1 MYAFGI
7 AVLLGLAVMAVAAIG
22 ERYLLR
28 TNEFR
33 AAVLVALGIA
43 AAWATGFNLWALWGI
58 SSRADW
64 LGTTLTGVILGG
76 IAYAWHEVLS
86 LFSGVSRKVTDEAAT
101 MEQSQLRAA

>member
-7 AVLLGLAVMAVAAIG
+7 AVLLGLAVMVVAAIG

-28 TNEFR
+28 INEFR
-33 AAVLVALGIA
+33 AVVLVGLGIA
-43 AAWATGFNLWALWGI
+43 AAWATSFDLWALWGI
-58 SSRADW
+58 SSRAGW

-76 IAYAWHEVLS
+76 IAYAWHVILT

>member
-43 AAWATGFNLWALWGI
+43 AAWATGFNLWALWASPPGP
-58 SSRADW
+58 
-64 LGTTLTGVILGG
+64 TGS
-76 IAYAWHEVLS
+76 APRSPA
-86 LFSGVSRKVTDEAAT
+86 
-101 MEQSQLRAA
+101 